1 MANLIAN
8 SYPEWSEWFTPSV
21 NTPNEKRELG
31 QITIPPLD
39 DEYRMGLCSGL
50 EIEFKGVE
58 ATDGAVFDISTY
70 NNLNQDEVPWSK
82 LLLNLD
88 YAPKDG
94 VYTFAYL
101 FKLTDS
107 VSTGDMINFGIETS
121 NWKAGQYRIRHLFTS
136 RELVYYEPPT
146 VSDYVTSVN
155 GQTGDVTV
163 VAELPDH
170 VVQAEETGVP
180 QNVVS
185 LKDRTTQKIVAPRTT
200 LDAVDG
206 QGKRGQVVGFIDDNK
221 IGAIDDVQVNLPEH
235 LVVAADDAE
244 VVEGE
249 VNINA
254 DLLEGHK
261 AEYFAKSDQII
272 NKNLLDNGYFIGGGS
287 QQGGG
292 QFPINQRGETEYTTP
307 GYTVD
312 RWKMNVAGTTL
323 QIKNGEGLSLTA
335 DANGDF
341 SQPFEQN
348 QVLVPGEVYTLS
360 VLVKEISGQAAMT
373 VYGCP
378 TAPPLKVGINSLT
391 FSANEYSYLAV
402 IPVYSLAGSITIIAA
417 KLELGSQQTLA
428 HKEGDKWVLSWRSV
442 RGIIFLTSQM
452 PGALC
457 MGSTIWQ
464 GLSSQR
470 QFRCALIQPYR
481 CQNLEHPM
489 ITHFM
494 MLQEFIQQWRFP
506 AVFLW
511 QLNLV
516 SPAPTA
522 IFLFRVVV
530 GLAQISKKEAFI
542 IWIQATFC
550 FTTSII

>member
-378 TAPPLKVGINSLT
+378 TVLPLKVGINSLT

-428 HKEGDKWVLSWRSV
+428 HKEGDKWVLNDVPDYATELAKCQRYYISNIPNARCFV
-442 RGIIFLTSQM
+442 YGIDNLARAIFPTPVPMRINPTIPM
-452 PGALC
+452 PEFRASNDNALYDV
-457 MGSTIWQ
+457 TRIYTTVA
-464 GLSSQR
+464 LSSG
-470 QFRCALIQPYR
+470 
-481 CQNLEHPM
+481 
-489 ITHFM
+489 
-494 MLQEFIQQWRFP
+494 
-506 AVFLW
+506 
-511 QLNLV
+511 
-516 SPAPTA
+516 
-522 IFLFRVVV
+522 IFVVV
-530 GLAQISKKEAFI
+530 ELSQPCPDGYLSFPGGGWFSADI
-542 IWIQATFC
+542 
-550 FTTSII
+550 